1 MSPIKG
7 LTDRHAKFPEIGR
20 IRKGGA
26 APRDASGR
34 TTRIGQDLTYFRVE
48 FDEREAEAKAIFEK
62 HYGTAAEGKPDEIDI
77 LLPFPSVEENFEAWR
92 EAYLAGGMIHR
103 CDGEW
108 VQYEYDPKRGAP
120 SVKGG
125 LEVDTGERRACDG
138 SKPVLMYGPA
148 HDKPLMCKPA
158 GRLKALLPV
167 LRRAAYVTVLTG
179 SVYDIV
185 HLSEQL
191 EAYRLLGGQQGLVGI
206 PLVLRRRPKEIIR
219 PDPGTGERK
228 RMTKSL
234 LSIEADPNWVRQRL
248 MALQASATPSLEPGA
263 IMRLPAS
270 RAAVDEDEAIEGELI
285 RDLGDSDEGAG
296 ESESE
301 GNGLP
306 VTPTD
311 VPADAPSTS
320 ARPAASAKP
329 DAIAAWPKDIIE
341 SLMAGDVLPKGTK
354 GKEVELLLRYS
365 PFEPGDVVEWLASWC
380 GKYTAART
388 RAAQDGETLSALET
402 AKRATAAWVNEWSE
416 RIDVRAQAGTMG
428 PTEFE
433 AWTIVVGRAE
443 AKGLIPRAAANTAGG
458 EG

>member
-1 MSPIKG
+1 
-7 LTDRHAKFPEIGR
+7 
-20 IRKGGA
+20 
-26 APRDASGR
+26 
-34 TTRIGQDLTYFRVE
+34 
-48 FDEREAEAKAIFEK
+48 
-62 HYGTAAEGKPDEIDI
+62 
-77 LLPFPSVEENFEAWR
+77 
-92 EAYLAGGMIHR
+92 
-103 CDGEW
+103 
-108 VQYEYDPKRGAP
+108 
-120 SVKGG
+120 
-125 LEVDTGERRACDG
+125 
-138 SKPVLMYGPA
+138 
-148 HDKPLMCKPA
+148 
-158 GRLKALLPV
+158 
-167 LRRAAYVTVLTG
+167 
-179 SVYDIV
+179 
-185 HLSEQL
+185 
-191 EAYRLLGGQQGLVGI
+191 
-206 PLVLRRRPKEIIR
+206 
-219 PDPGTGERK
+219 
-228 RMTKSL
+228 
-234 LSIEADPNWVRQRL
+234 
-248 MALQASATPSLEPGA
+248 
-263 IMRLPAS
+263 MRLPAS